1 MRVALVTGG
10 GSGIGR
16 AAALELNKI
25 NFTVYIVGR
34 REEELIKTSSLA
46 TNKNYRIIP
55 IKTDITIGSQV
66 IALFDKVKSD
76 YGRIDL
82 LFNNAG
88 MGAPRVPIEDL
99 KEDDWRKTVDVNL
112 TGSFLCSQ
120 QAIKLMKNQSP
131 QGGRIV
137 NNGSVS
143 AHSPRPDTIAY
154 TATKHAVNGL
164 TKSIALD
171 GRNFNISCS
180 QLDIG
185 NADTAIGS
193 RFKSGVPQANGEVM
207 VEPVFEAE
215 DCGKAVAYIASLP
228 EGTNI
233 LNMTIMATNMPF
245 VGRG

>member
-1 MRVALVTGG
+1 MKVALVTGG
-10 GSGIGR
+10 GTGIGR

-25 NFTVYIVGR
+25 DYVVYVVGR
-34 REEELIKTSSLA
+34 REEELNKTSSLA
-46 TNKNYRIIP
+46 ENKNFKIIP
-55 IKTDITIGSQV
+55 VKTDITNGNEV
-66 IALFDKVKSD
+66 IDLFNKIKNDH
-76 YGRIDL
+76 GRIDL

-88 MGAPRVPIEDL
+88 MGAPRVPIEEL
-99 KEDDWRKTVDVNL
+99 KEEDWRKT
-112 TGSFLCSQ
+112 
-120 QAIKLMKNQSP
+120 
-131 QGGRIV
+131 V

-143 AHSPRPDTIAY
+143 AHSPRPDTVAY
-154 TATKHAVNGL
+154 TATKHAINGL

-193 RFKSGVPQANGEVM
+193 RFKTGVPQANGDVM
-207 VEPVFEAE
+207 VEPVFEAI